1 MAYASKSAFL
11 CRTDKRVFFSSKF
24 LLWMKWNLFYKSND
38 YDDSYQNC
46 NCPKAH
52 NQSLF
57 FRIVL
62 EKWINNSVY
71 FEKQTDI
78 AFWHSGPV

>member
-1 MAYASKSAFL
+1 MPVKVL
-11 CRTDKRVFFSSKF
+11 FFVELIKEFFSSSKF
-24 LLWMKWNLFYKSND
+24 LFWMKWNLFYKYND
-38 YDDSYQNC
+38 YEDSYQNC

>member
-1 MAYASKSAFL
+1 MPVKVL
-11 CRTDKRVFFSSKF
+11 FFVELIKEFFSSSKF
-24 LLWMKWNLFYKSND
+24 LFWMKWNLFYKYND
-38 YDDSYQNC
+38 YEDSYQNC
-46 NCPKAH
+46 NCPKAD

-57 FRIVL
+57 FRVVL

>member
-1 MAYASKSAFL
+1 MPVKVL
-11 CRTDKRVFFSSKF
+11 FFVELIKEFFSSSKF
-24 LLWMKWNLFYKSND
+24 LFWMKWNLFYKYND
-38 YDDSYQNC
+38 HEDSYQNC

-57 FRIVL
+57 FRVVL

>member
-1 MAYASKSAFL
+1 MPVKVL
-11 CRTDKRVFFSSKF
+11 FFVELIKEFFSSSKF
-24 LLWMKWNLFYKSND
+24 LFWMKWNLFYKYND
-38 YDDSYQNC
+38 YEDSYQNC

-57 FRIVL
+57 FRVVL

>member
-1 MAYASKSAFL
+1 MPVKVLFFVEL
-11 CRTDKRVFFSSKF
+11 IKEFFSSSK
-24 LLWMKWNLFYKSND
+24 LLFWMKWNLFYKYND
-38 YDDSYQNC
+38 YEDSYQNC

-57 FRIVL
+57 FRVVL

>member
-1 MAYASKSAFL
+1 MPVKVLFFVELIKEFFFL
-11 CRTDKRVFFSSKF
+11 QNFYSEWNEISFF
-24 LLWMKWNLFYKSND
+24 KSND